1 MAIDPD
7 FAPNSLPN
15 EVALLVIGSGPAGM
29 AAARSYAEGGG
40 VGTVLVLTADADP
53 PYERPPLS
61 KEMLAGEQ
69 AVHPRPINEDPLPDQ
84 VMLRLKSEVTGV
96 DRKRRTVHCET
107 VEGQCSVRYSRL
119 VIAVGS
125 RPKAL
130 PGADD
135 DAQVHLLR
143 SLQQGRE
150 LVDAVDAART
160 AVVVG
165 SGFIGCEAAASL
177 AGRGVRT
184 TMVTPE
190 SAPQAARLGRTAG
203 DRVSGW
209 LREAGVELRTEVQVE
224 TVRAP
229 CTVHLD
235 DGTVLTPDL
244 ILASVGVEQ
253 NGDLFA
259 DAGFRVEQGRLVVD
273 EQLRAGPAEWAAGDV
288 AQAQHAVAGRQ
299 LAVEHWGDA
308 LSMGEV
314 AGRNA
319 AVASTGIG
327 EPRAWDAIPG
337 FWSVIGEHTLK
348 YAAWGDGYATD
359 HPVEHGDGFTVWYA
373 DEDGTLVGVLTHE
386 ADADYDRGSEWIKQ
400 KRPVREVAS

>member
-7 FAPNSLPN
+7 FAPDLLPD

-29 AAARSYAEGGG
+29 TAARSYTEGGG
-40 VGTVLVLTADADP
+40 PGTVLIVTADTDP

-69 AVHPRPINEDPLPDQ
+69 AVHPQPIDEDPLPDQ

-96 DRKRRTVHCET
+96 DRERRTVHYDT
-107 VEGQCSVRYSRL
+107 VDGRRSVRYSRL

-135 DAQVHLLR
+135 DAQVYLLR
-143 SLQQGRE
+143 SLQQARE
-150 LVDAVDAART
+150 LVDAVDAARS

-177 AGRGVRT
+177 AGRGVQT

-190 SAPQAARLGRTAG
+190 TAPQAARLGRTAG
-203 DRVSGW
+203 DRVSVW

-235 DGTVLTPDL
+235 DGTALTPDL
-244 ILASVGVEQ
+244 VLASVGVEQ
-253 NGDLFA
+253 NGDMFA
-259 DAGFRVEQGRLVVD
+259 DAGFRVEQGRLIVD
-273 EQLRAGPAEWAAGDV
+273 EQLRTGPAEWAAGDV

-308 LSMGEV
+308 LSMGEI

-319 AVASTGIG
+319 AAASTGVG
-327 EPRAWDAIPG
+327 EPRVWDAVPG
-337 FWSVIGEHTLK
+337 FWSVIGGHTLK

-359 HPVEHGDGFTVWYA
+359 HPVEYENGFTVWYA
-373 DEDGTLVGVLTHE
+373 DRDGTLVGVLTHE
-386 ADADYDRGSEWIKQ
+386 ADADYDRGSELIKQ
-400 KRPVREVAS
+400 KRPVREVAR